1 MMIDVH
7 THILPFVDDGSESLE
22 ESFKMIEREI
32 SFGIS
37 DIIITSHAL
46 RLDLKKVS
54 KQELIDA
61 FAKFCILVQNKY
73 DVKLYLGQEIA
84 YTDKMISLLKNKEL
98 LSINNSEYLLLELPF
113 DEAISDIDEVIFS
126 CRVLGYKVII
136 AHVERY
142 SYYNFRQL
150 EELKKIGVLFQVN
163 SNSIT
168 GRSGKDI
175 QKLSF
180 KLFKKKMVDLVGSD
194 VHAFRTN
201 DLNEAFLMIVKR
213 FGEEVANLVFSQNAQ
228 KLFKIS

>member
-22 ESFKMIEREI
+22 ESLKMIEREI
-32 SFGIS
+32 SLGIS

-84 YTDKMISLLKNKEL
+84 YSDKMISLLKNKEL

-113 DEAISDIDEVIFS
+113 DEAINDIDEVIFS

-150 EELKKIGVLFQVN
+150 EDLKKLGVLFQVN

-201 DLNEAFLMIVKR
+201 DLNEAFLMISKR
-213 FGEEVANLVFSQNAQ
+213 FGEEVANVVFSQNAQ

>member
-37 DIIITSHAL
+37 DIIITSPAL

>member
-22 ESFKMIEREI
+22 ESLKMIEREI
-32 SFGIS
+32 SLGIS

-46 RLDLKKVS
+46 RFDLKKVS

-84 YTDKMISLLKNKEL
+84 YSDKMISLLKNKEL

-113 DEAISDIDEVIFS
+113 DEAINDIDEVIFS

-150 EELKKIGVLFQVN
+150 EDLKKLGVLFQVN

-201 DLNEAFLMIVKR
+201 DLNEAFLMISKR
-213 FGEEVANLVFSQNAQ
+213 FGEEVANVVFSQNAQ